1 MAEKNLNTRFQ
12 QKHDS
17 AANWAK
23 AANFKPLEGEFIIY
37 DANSAHTVPRIKV
50 GNGGTNVEE
59 LPFFFENFTEAEIIN
74 LLTNKVALS
83 IDESGVIYNGGLG
96 YKNGYRVRSGGTE
109 QETQY
114 GACTGYIEVKAGDIV
129 RVSGMPWFT
138 GTSSANALN
147 VANAAFTNLG
157 QFTTGQG
164 ATYGIFAENFS
175 QYAGSSVV
183 EEKTGVWKWVVP
195 AGANIAY
202 IRISAIDPT
211 SATTGKDLVV
221 TINQGG

>member
-1 MAEKNLNTRFQ
+1 MAEKILNTRIQ

-23 AANFKPLEGEFIIY
+23 ATNFKPLEGEFIIY
-37 DANSAHTVPRIKV
+37 DANSIHTVPRIKV
-50 GNGGTNVEE
+50 GNGGTKVEE

-74 LLTNKVALS
+74 LLTNKIALS
-83 IDESGVIYNGGLG
+83 IDESGAIYNGGLG

-114 GACTGYIEVKAGDIV
+114 GACTGYIEVKEGDIV
-129 RVSGMPWFT
+129 RISGMPWFT

-147 VANAAFTNLG
+147 VANNSFTNIG
-157 QFTTGQG
+157 QFTTGQN
-164 ATYGIFAENFS
+164 ATYGIFTESTWA
-175 QYAGSSVV
+175 QYAASSVV
-183 EEKTGVWKWVVP
+183 EEQTGVWKWVVP
-195 AGANIAY
+195 PAESGIAY
-202 IRISAIDPT
+202 IRISAIDPS

-221 TINQGG
+221 TIN

>member
-74 LLTNKVALS
+74 LLTNKVALC

-96 YKNGYRVRSGGTE
+96 YKNDYRVRSGGTE

-114 GACTGYIEVKAGDIV
+114 GVCTGYIEVKEGDIV
-129 RVSGMPWFT
+129 RISGMPWFT
-138 GTSSANALN
+138 GTSAANALN
-147 VANAAFTNLG
+147 VADSNFTNIG
-157 QFTTGQG
+157 QFTTGQN
-164 ATYGIFAENFS
+164 AKYGIFNESPWYIYAAES
-175 QYAGSSVV
+175 IV
-183 EEKTGVWKWVVP
+183 EEQTGVWKWVVP

-221 TINQGG
+221 TIN